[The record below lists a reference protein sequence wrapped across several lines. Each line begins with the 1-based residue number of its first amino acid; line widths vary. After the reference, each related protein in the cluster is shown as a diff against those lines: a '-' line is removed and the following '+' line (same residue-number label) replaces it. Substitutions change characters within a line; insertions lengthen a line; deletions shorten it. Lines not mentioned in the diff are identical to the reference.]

1 MAIAHNLY
9 QAHQLDTSDSCQ
21 ALGIIMA
28 GRDARLQSLG
38 ESEQSPQRR
47 EAQLVFAVL
56 SNPQRR
62 ELYDAA
68 VSAGR
73 SVDWS
78 DLEHLANFDRWPD
91 PNLARPVTQADNQQ
105 PPQQAQHPQQPQQA
119 QQFFQQPQRQVE
131 TRQGSPYGQP
141 QTQYAPPTS
150 PYAQPFNPHQVAA
163 NNANVPAVHNANL
176 PAAQRYAD
184 AVAANPEV
192 ERIAARPS
200 AGGRFGMALFDGFLA
215 TAASGLVGGLLAA
228 GGGVLSDA
236 MNGTLGFVVFTLL
249 FIAYFLGFET
259 YMGGTPV
266 KRMMGYKVANVETG
280 RNLTLGESAKRQ
292 WFRVVQIIP
301 GLGSLVSMG
310 GSLFVLASISPSNEL
325 RGSHDRWAD
334 AEVTKKPRQ
343 Q

>member
-38 ESEQSPQRR
+38 EYEQSPQRR

-68 VSAGR
+68 ISAGR

-91 PNLARPVTQADNQQ
+91 PNLARPVTQDDNQQ
-105 PPQQAQHPQQPQQA
+105 PPQQAHHPQQTQRT
-119 QQFFQQPQRQVE
+119 QQFFQQPQWQAG
-131 TRQGSPYGQP
+131 TQQGSPYGQP
-141 QTQYAPPTS
+141 QTQYAPPAS
-150 PYAQPFNPHQVAA
+150 PYVQPFNPHQV
-163 NNANVPAVHNANL
+163 PAQIANL
-176 PAAQRYAD
+176 PAAQRYSN

-228 GGGVLSDA
+228 GGGVLPDA
-236 MNGTLGFVVFTLL
+236 MSETLGVVVFTLL
-249 FIAYFLGFET
+249 VIAYFLGFET

-310 GSLFVLASISPSNEL
+310 GSLLVLASISPSNEL

>member
-1 MAIAHNLY
+1 
-9 QAHQLDTSDSCQ
+9 
-21 ALGIIMA
+21 MA

-47 EAQLVFAVL
+47 EAQLVFSVL

-68 VSAGR
+68 ISAGR

-78 DLEHLANFDRWPD
+78 DLEHLANFDCWPD
-91 PNLARPVTQADNQQ
+91 PNLARPVTQADKQQ
-105 PPQQAQHPQQPQQA
+105 PQQAQHTQHT
-119 QQFFQQPQRQVE
+119 QQFFQQPQRQAE
-131 TRQGSPYGQP
+131 TQQGSPYGQP
-141 QTQYAPPTS
+141 QTQYASPAS
-150 PYAQPFNPHQVAA
+150 PYAQPFNPHQV
-163 NNANVPAVHNANL
+163 PTQSANL
-176 PAAQRYAD
+176 PAAQRYSD

-236 MNGTLGFVVFTLL
+236 VSGTLGAVVFTLL
-249 FIAYFLGFET
+249 CIAYFLGFET

>member
-1 MAIAHNLY
+1 MATAHNLY

-47 EAQLVFAVL
+47 EAQLVFSVL

-68 VSAGR
+68 ISAGR

-91 PNLARPVTQADNQQ
+91 PNLARPVTQAEKQQ
-105 PPQQAQHPQQPQQA
+105 PQQAQHTQHT
-119 QQFFQQPQRQVE
+119 QQFFQQPQRQAD
-131 TRQGSPYGQP
+131 TQQGSPYGQP
-141 QTQYAPPTS
+141 QTQYASPAS
-150 PYAQPFNPHQVAA
+150 PYAQPFNPHQV
-163 NNANVPAVHNANL
+163 PTQSANL
-176 PAAQRYAD
+176 PAAQRYSD

-236 MNGTLGFVVFTLL
+236 MSGTLGVVVFTLL
-249 FIAYFLGFET
+249 CIAYFLGFET

>member
-28 GRDARLQSLG
+28 GRDARLQSQG

-68 VSAGR
+68 ISAGR

-105 PPQQAQHPQQPQQA
+105 PPQQPQQA
-119 QQFFQQPQRQVE
+119 QQFFQQPQRQE
-131 TRQGSPYGQP
+131 QTQQGSPYGQP
-141 QTQYAPPTS
+141 QTQYAPPAS
-150 PYAQPFNPHQVAA
+150 PYAQPFNPHQVPTQSA
-163 NNANVPAVHNANL
+163 HL
-176 PAAQRYAD
+176 PAAQRYSN

-200 AGGRFGMALFDGFLA
+200 AGGRFGMALVDVFIA
-215 TAASGLVGGLLAA
+215 TFASGLVGGLLAA

-236 MNGTLGFVVFTLL
+236 MSGTLGVVVITLL

-259 YMGGTPV
+259 YLGGTPV

-301 GLGSLVSMG
+301 GLGSLVSLG

>member
-9 QAHQLDTSDSCQ
+9 QAHHLDTSDSCQ
-21 ALGIIMA
+21 SLGIIMA

-56 SNPQRR
+56 SSPQRR

-68 VSAGR
+68 ISAGR

-91 PNLARPVTQADNQQ
+91 PNLARPVTQADKQQ
-105 PPQQAQHPQQPQQA
+105 PPQQP
-119 QQFFQQPQRQVE
+119 QPQRKPEPPQA
-131 TRQGSPYGQP
+131 SPYGQP
-141 QTQYAPPTS
+141 QTQYAPPAS
-150 PYAQPFNPHQVAA
+150 PYAQPFNPHQVAT

-176 PAAQRYAD
+176 PAAQRYSD

-200 AGGRFGMALFDGFLA
+200 AGGCFGMALFDGFLA
-215 TAASGLVGGLLAA
+215 TVASGLVGGLLAA

-236 MNGTLGFVVFTLL
+236 MNDTLGVVVFTLL
-249 FIAYFLGFET
+249 FIAYFLGFEA

-301 GLGSLVSMG
+301 GLGSLVSLG